1 MGLPPTIGFTPEEIT
16 MNLIGMLTTL
26 SFFLIAIVVL
36 LGILIHP
43 DLDDLFD
50 EEP

>member
-1 MGLPPTIGFTPEEIT
+1 
-16 MNLIGMLTTL
+16 MNLIETLVTL
-26 SFFLIAIVVL
+26 SFCVVAIVVL
-36 LGILIHP
+36 IGILIHP